1 MKGLTFVYKIEIE
14 DLVANS
20 LIELMQ
26 KKNKRF
32 VTSEEVIKF
41 GEKIVD
47 ILNKEEKKAILDL
60 SRNKT
65 YNFLYDNRNIFEQI
79 DIDGKTGYRV
89 KDNITVEDLIDRFR
103 GYLALDVLLAIIE
116 VSNIL
121 YN

>member
-1 MKGLTFVYKIEIE
+1 MYKIEIE

>member
-1 MKGLTFVYKIEIE
+1 MYKIEIE

-20 LIELMQ
+20 LIEIMQ

-47 ILNKEEKKAILDL
+47 ILNTEEQKAILDL

-65 YNFLYDNRNIFEQI
+65 YNFLYNNRNIFEEI
-79 DIDGKTGYRV
+79 NIDGKTGYRV
-89 KDNITVEDLIDRFR
+89 KDNITVEDLIDKFR
-103 GYLALDVLLAIIE
+103 GYLALDVLLAIIKA
-116 VSNIL
+116 SNTL